1 MLNEYFRFL
10 ANNNVLGDARIMMPV
25 LFSFDCSAY
34 VVFLLILY
42 IFQVEPEIWMH
53 GNKDGLVKQATT
65 CEASI
70 SLFGIIFWD
79 SIMFNM

>member
-34 VVFLLILY
+34 VVFFVNFVY
-42 IFQVEPEIWMH
+42 IS
-53 GNKDGLVKQATT
+53 GGA
-65 CEASI
+65 
-70 SLFGIIFWD
+70 
-79 SIMFNM
+79 